1 MRIAKRTA
9 TRIAILAVSASHA
22 SRLSGWSGAR
32 TSEPRSAD
40 TVEAVHQFR
49 ESGRPSARIER
60 QQNSFIRLRDN
71 RYRLDLAQPDSF
83 AGDLVDVP
91 DDRLRQ
97 LWFLDRAANISI
109 VRQVLPI
116 RLRVRGRFGTIAE
129 GAQFQHQAETPLPC
143 GPLAV

>member
-71 RYRLDLAQPDSF
+71 RYRLDLAQRDSF

-97 LWFLDRAANISI
+97 LWFLDRFGCESAA
-109 VRQVLPI
+109 VLEQWLKGPSSSTPPK
-116 RLRVRGRFGTIAE
+116 RGC
-129 GAQFQHQAETPLPC
+129 LVD
-143 GPLAV
+143 L